1 MIIIHIP
8 INRPVYLF
16 GCICQKCVKI
26 LLFHLPT
33 SIFHLNIIL
42 NSTTQNGFKI
52 DSTTKSAWSYT
63 LPLRLRI
70 DLLLSLHFP
79 VASESC
85 VHTSQARLKIHHLI
99 AAMNFTKIEPTTNA
113 GTKLTLTAIPFV
125 IGNRYHNML
134 TYSMVCHVVL

>member
-8 INRPVYLF
+8 LNRPVYLF

-63 LPLRLRI
+63 LPLPLRI
-70 DLLLSLHFP
+70 DLLLSFHFP
-79 VASESC
+79 VASESYL
-85 VHTSQARLKIHHLI
+85 HTSRARLHIHHLI
-99 AAMNFTKIEPTTNA
+99 PGINLPH
-113 GTKLTLTAIPFV
+113 
-125 IGNRYHNML
+125 IGATH
-134 TYSMVCHVVL
+134 